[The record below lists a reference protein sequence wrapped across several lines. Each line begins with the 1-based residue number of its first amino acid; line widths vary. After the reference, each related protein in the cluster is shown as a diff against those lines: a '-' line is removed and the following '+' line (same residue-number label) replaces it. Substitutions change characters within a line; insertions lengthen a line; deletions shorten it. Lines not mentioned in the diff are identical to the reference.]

1 MKDALNIILFL
12 IHVSLLLTINSC
24 IKEEFDP
31 DKLDTEFIINPDV
44 AAPLGYIHY
53 ELDEIL
59 KDSTRSWTITIDNDS
74 VINLEY
80 EAEVF
85 SQKASD
91 FLYFNEINYNGSISN
106 NSTEEIDFRLVWHP
120 IYEYLYKSVR
130 RDTILLQLSGTNGP
144 IEAEIDSIKVK
155 SISVS
160 VSLSTQYNKLDG
172 FVVMSSHN
180 IRNFKYGKWSD
191 WQNKVPIQT
200 GYQTTIIEDCVV
212 IPINDSTHKNA
223 VPLELDLWPFNS
235 PVVVPVGETIISYYV
250 TIYDLTYSAIYGHLG
265 NINIP
270 VDQQTLM
277 IDFFNTIAE
286 GTFYFEQPELRF
298 IFNNSFGLPVQV
310 MVNNFQAL
318 RGTGNPV
325 DIIGPGVPSV
335 ENVKVIKYPTLAQ
348 FGQTVLD
355 SISLNNSNSNLK
367 SAMQIS
373 PDRVVFDAEAVTNP
387 SGNDTY
393 NFLKDNSQLN
403 ITSKLILPVYGYTD
417 FMTISDSVKYNFED
431 FFKNP
436 PKEIKRMALRLIFRN
451 GFPVDI
457 SSQIYLLDDNHNI
470 VDSIFEEEYAIKAG
484 ADLDGDGLVEPI
496 MSDPVEVELTREKID
511 NVAISRYLYFKG
523 RVKTTDSD
531 IPVSYKFYS
540 FYFLDAY
547 IGAVGELEL
556 NSTGI

>member
-1 MKDALNIILFL
+1 MKDTLNIFLLLIQIL
-12 IHVSLLLTINSC
+12 LLLTINSC
-24 IKEEFDP
+24 IKEKFDP
-31 DKLDTEFIINPDV
+31 DKLDTELVINPNV

-59 KDSTRSWTITIDNDS
+59 KDTARSWTITIDNDS
-74 VINLEY
+74 LINLEY

-91 FLYFNEINYNGSISN
+91 FLYFNDINYDGFISN

-120 IYEYLYKSVR
+120 IYEYLYKSVQ
-130 RDTILLQLSGTNGP
+130 RDTIFLQLSGTNGP
-144 IEAEIDSIKVK
+144 VDAEIDSIKLN

-160 VSLSTQYNKLDG
+160 VYLSTQYDNLAG

-180 IRNFKYGKWSD
+180 IRNFKYGRWSD
-191 WQNKVPIQT
+191 WQNKIPVQT
-200 GYQTTIIEDCVV
+200 EYLNTIIPECVI
-212 IPINDSTHKNA
+212 IPINDSIHKNA
-223 VPLELDLWPFNS
+223 VPLEIDLWPFNS
-235 PVVVPVGETIISYYV
+235 PVVVPAGETIINYYV
-250 TIYDLTYSAIYGHLG
+250 TINNLKYSAIYGHLG

-277 IDFFNTIAE
+277 IDFFDTPE
-286 GTFYFEQPELRF
+286 DGTFYFEQPELRF

-310 MVNNFQAL
+310 IVNNFQAL
-318 RGTGNPV
+318 SGSENRVIG
-325 DIIGPGVPSV
+325 GPGVPSL
-335 ENVKVIKYPTLAQ
+335 ENEKVIKYPTLAQ
-348 FGQTVLD
+348 FGKGVWD
-355 SISLNNSNSNLK
+355 SISLNNSNSNL
-367 SAMQIS
+367 SDAMQIS
-373 PDRVVFDAEAVTNP
+373 PDRVVFDAEGITNP
-387 SGNDTY
+387 AGNDTY
-393 NFLKDNSQLN
+393 NFITENSQLN
-403 ITSKLILPVYGYTD
+403 ITSKLILPIYGYTD
-417 FMTISDSVKYNFED
+417 FMNISDSVRYDFED

-436 PKEIKRMALRLIFRN
+436 PREIKRMALRLNFKN

-457 SSQIYLLDDNHNI
+457 SSQIYLLDDSHNI
-470 VDSIFEEEYAIKAG
+470 VDSIFDEEFTIKAG
-484 ADLDGDGLVEPI
+484 ADLDGDGLIEPI

-523 RVKTTDSD
+523 RIKTSDSD

-556 NSTGI
+556 NSTGY